1 MPIASV
7 VTMSSTE
14 AFSDPRKFEVRTTAD
29 SHFSWIRTR
38 LSVERT
44 LMAWV
49 RTAIA
54 LIGFGFTIVQFFER
68 LSSFEGIKPA
78 LHPDAPRYLGLALIL
93 AGVIALIVSLWQYR
107 TLLHYLWSGDFAK
120 LAAVAEGPART
131 PLFAVTLLL
140 AAIGLVTFF
149 AVVFGFA

>member
-1 MPIASV
+1 MKELQ
-7 VTMSSTE
+7 TE
-14 AFSDPRKFEVRTTAD
+14 EDGTRFEVRMTAD
-29 SHFSWIRTR
+29 SHFSWVRTR

-44 LMAWV
+44 LMSWV

-68 LSSFEGIKPA
+68 LSSFEGAKPA
-78 LHPDAPRYLGLALIL
+78 LHPEAPRYLGLALIF

-107 TLLHYLWSGDFAK
+107 TLLRYLWSGNFAK
-120 LAAVAEGPART
+120 LAIIREGPART

-140 AAIGLVTFF
+140 VVIGLAAFF
-149 AVVFGFA
+149 AVVFRYA